1 MAETRAPAGVVP
13 YLTIEGA
20 SRAIDFYRTVFG
32 AQEAMRQMADDGRR
46 VLHCRLNINGGV
58 VMLSDTFPEH
68 SGPAGPDPAR
78 ASPVA
83 LSLALTDPAEVDRLH
98 GLAVEQGAR
107 SVMAPM
113 DAVWGARFAML
124 TDPFGHRWLL
134 NAERQKAG

>member
-20 SRAIDFYRTVFG
+20 ARAIDFYRIAFG
-32 AQEAMRQMADDGRR
+32 AHEEMRQMAEDGRR
-46 VLHCRLNINGGV
+46 VLHCRLSINGGV

-68 SGPAGPDPAR
+68 GAPPGPDPAR
-78 ASPVA
+78 GSPVA
-83 LSLALTDPAEVDRLH
+83 ISLALGDPAAVDRLH
-98 GLAVEQGAR
+98 RRAVDNGAR
-107 SVMAPM
+107 SVMDPM

-134 NAERQKAG
+134 NAERPK